1 MTFLRLDKPLVFF
14 DLESTGLNPRTDRI
28 IELSAIR
35 LHPDGRHFS
44 RTWLLNPTIPI
55 PLETIA
61 IHGIT
66 DDLVKDAP
74 TFQQKAEEIFA
85 FFRGCDLGGFGIG
98 HLDVPLLEE
107 EFNRVGMH
115 FSVSGRRQFDALRV
129 YHRREP
135 RDLAAAMRFYCGE
148 ELEDA
153 HGAEADAKA
162 ALRVFQAQ
170 FRKYPDLPT
179 DPDTLDAWLN
189 PRDPFNLDREGRFR
203 WLDGEITV
211 NFGRKKGQRLRDVLR
226 EDPNYLKWMIR
237 GDFPLDTKAVARRIL
252 AGDWPTPPPVTP
264 TSGPAKL

>member
-115 FSVSGRRQFDALRV
+115 FNVSGRRQFDALRGSE
-129 YHRREP
+129 RDRSMSRFRDRLQSIKSPADKRLRSERE
-135 RDLAAAMRFYCGE
+135 RLYNKVRQ
-148 ELEDA
+148 LEQDIA
-153 HGAEADAKA
+153 LLENNIGFFSKSKNAEAVVADIREKIA
-162 ALRVFQAQ
+162 ASKQQLQDMIEKVRMIDSRSAEEE
-170 FRKYPDLPT
+170 P
-179 DPDTLDAWLN
+179 N
-189 PRDPFNLDREGRFR
+189 
-203 WLDGEITV
+203 GES
-211 NFGRKKGQRLRDVLR
+211 K
-226 EDPNYLKWMIR
+226 E
-237 GDFPLDTKAVARRIL
+237 
-252 AGDWPTPPPVTP
+252 
-264 TSGPAKL
+264 